1 MWSCC
6 TQGTLIVPLWPSA
19 PFWPLLTTDGSHLA
33 HFVEDWVDLPSLK
46 TTFAWVTT
54 ALVFLAERILMLRFW
69 LFVLISDLRG
79 FLLLVFAPAIKVG
92 VLSVHLLSLVSV
104 LFFGGT
110 FINF

>member
-1 MWSCC
+1 
-6 TQGTLIVPLWPSA
+6 
-19 PFWPLLTTDGSHLA
+19 
-33 HFVEDWVDLPSLK
+33 
-46 TTFAWVTT
+46 
-54 ALVFLAERILMLRFW
+54 MLRFW